1 LLGYR
6 ETWAFVIGKFMTDPI
21 WWFYLFWLPKWL
33 AKDFGL
39 DLKNLGWP
47 LIIVY
52 TFVTIGSIGG
62 GYISS
67 ALMHA
72 GKSVNFARKAAFLLC
87 ALLVVP
93 IFMAT
98 SVGNMWVA
106 VMLVGIAAAAHQGWS
121 ANIFTLVSDCFPKNA
136 VASVVGLG
144 GMAGSVGAILFAE
157 FVGRVLEKT
166 GQYWLL
172 FLIGS
177 TAYLLALAIIHV
189 LVPHIRVVKLPESA
203 AVPVR

>member
-1 LLGYR
+1 LGYR
-6 ETWAFVIGKFMTDPI
+6 ETWAFIIGKFMTDPI

-52 TFVTIGSIGG
+52 MFVTLGSIGG

-67 ALMHA
+67 ALMNA
-72 GKSVNFARKAAFLLC
+72 GKSVNFARKSAFLIC
-87 ALLVVP
+87 AVLVVP

-98 SVGNMWVA
+98 RVGNMWVA
-106 VMLVGIAAAAHQGWS
+106 VLLVGIAAAAHQGWS

-144 GMAGSVGAILFAE
+144 GMAGSIGAICFAE

-177 TAYLLALAIIHV
+177 TAYLFAFVVIQL
-189 LVPHIRVVKLPESA
+189 LVPQIRTVKLPDSI
-203 AVPVR
+203 AVPVS